1 MCTACVWTSCGARNT
16 LYWLVR
22 DPNKTCKCALPLLR
36 NTGIHVKVHSPNR
49 NPSTHTNDVFPL
61 QVQLDH
67 ICKNAEAPGNIIWVS
82 PQSGSEPWCRCAFI
96 PERISNPTLLPRMA
110 KTAHGHTHN
119 MHIVQIISQKQ
130 NNRRKQNEDQVSF
143 VLVLQEV
150 LIIWL
155 SVTNEM
161 SAEYVYLGFCR
172 RGPRVQLYWLQTK
185 LKLHTFAGADLPNSS
200 IVRIE
205 LTACQC

>member
-1 MCTACVWTSCGARNT
+1 
-16 LYWLVR
+16 
-22 DPNKTCKCALPLLR
+22 
-36 NTGIHVKVHSPNR
+36 
-49 NPSTHTNDVFPL
+49 
-61 QVQLDH
+61 
-67 ICKNAEAPGNIIWVS
+67 
-82 PQSGSEPWCRCAFI
+82 
-96 PERISNPTLLPRMA
+96 MA

-172 RGPRVQLYWLQTK
+172 RGPRVQLY
-185 LKLHTFAGADLPNSS
+185 
-200 IVRIE
+200 
-205 LTACQC
+205 